1 MPFILRVWD
10 LYCHGRINVH
20 YAKINIAAHFRE
32 KSHLRDP
39 SAIDGQLNYGYATM
53 HQAEHKYSDWYH
65 FSQFLLPGKT
75 PAGDEGVSYLDKVKY
90 QNKSNFLAKFYKGDR
105 PNY

>member
-1 MPFILRVWD
+1 MWD
-10 LYCHGRINVH
+10 TYCHGRINLN
-20 YAKINIAAHFRE
+20 YAKLNLATHFRE

-39 SAIDGQLNYGYATM
+39 AAVDALITFGYAAM

-65 FSQFLLPGKT
+65 FGHYLLPGGT
-75 PAGDEGVSYLDKVKY
+75 QRADEGVSYLDKVKF
-90 QNKSNFLAKFYKGDR
+90 QNKSSFLTKFYKGDR